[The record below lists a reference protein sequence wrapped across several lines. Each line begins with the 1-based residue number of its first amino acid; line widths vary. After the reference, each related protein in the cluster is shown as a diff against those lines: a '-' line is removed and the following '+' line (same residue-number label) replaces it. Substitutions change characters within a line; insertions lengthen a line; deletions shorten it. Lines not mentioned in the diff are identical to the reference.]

1 MSVFDDYEVTDRVFN
16 DDEEQAAYDAML
28 AKYRR
33 HQSVLAEA
41 AVTAGIRP
49 IDVAG
54 ANIGTESVAAS
65 PPDGYTLLYVSTANA
80 ITLRSTRSCRSTSAA
95 TSCRSPGS
103 CACRK

>member
-1 MSVFDDYEVTDRVFN
+1 MSVLDDYEVTDRVFN
-16 DDEEQAAYDAML
+16 DGEEQAAYDAML

-54 ANIGTESVAAS
+54 ANIGTGHGVLEAHY
-65 PPDGYTLLYVSTANA
+65 GRRN
-80 ITLRSTRSCRSTSAA
+80 A
-95 TSCRSPGS
+95 TSISTPSWRRCSARS
-103 CACRK
+103 